1 MGSVSVSHLIIFIAS
16 IVVAAGVAGTLAGGV
31 TSVSSAIDDGTV
43 DVTQEIRTD
52 ITVLNDPSITFQT
65 TDSTTINVYV
75 RNTGSTDLHPR
86 SSSIDI
92 IYNGRFVSN
101 EEFTVTE
108 VESDANSWKPGDV
121 VEITLTDVEV
131 QDGRNNVYITV
142 NGNEEEYTFIGEN

>member
-65 TDSTTINVYV
+65 TDSTSIDVYV

-86 SSSIDI
+86 PANIDI
-92 IYNGRFVSN
+92 IYNGRFISN

-108 VESDANSWKPGDV
+108 VESDASSWKPGDV

-131 QDGRNNVYITV
+131 QDGRNNVYIIV